1 MNSFDASFP
10 SRPGA
15 DSGSPA
21 SPSGDE
27 RSPGTGQLPLPA
39 DGHAAQAP
47 SAAASL
53 DHLSPSGTAAT
64 APGNKVALFARL
76 DRLLDTAP
84 MPLKPAHPAPASH
97 C

>member
-27 RSPGTGQLPLPA
+27 RSPGAGPVPLPP
-39 DGHAAQAP
+39 DGHGAQGP
-47 SAAASL
+47 SAAASV

-76 DRLLDTAP
+76 DRLLDTAD
-84 MPLKPAHPAPASH
+84 LRPADLLT